1 MSKTKPIEEMSYEE
15 AFSELET
22 IITQLEDGEQ
32 TLAGALEVFTR
43 GQLLIKHCAEMLE
56 IAELK
61 VRELSDE
68 LTEPEGE
75 E

>member
-56 IAELK
+56 KAELK

>member
-32 TLAGALEVFTR
+32 TLTGALEVFTR

-56 IAELK
+56 KAELK

>member
-43 GQLLIKHCAEMLE
+43 GQLLIKHCVELLE